1 MSFWAGQSLRLA
13 WLAEAYLNSS
23 QPDTAM
29 EVGRHALELASRYK
43 ERGNEPRVLQ
53 VLAEIASR
61 DGAADSETAERY
73 YREAS
78 EQAMKLGLRP
88 LVAHCHFGL
97 GKLYRRTGKRQEARE
112 HLATAETMYREM
124 DMPFWLA
131 QAETEMKEC
140 R

>member
-13 WLAEAYLNSS
+13 WLAEAYLNSR

-43 ERGNEPRVLQ
+43 ERGNESRVLH

-61 DGAADSETAERY
+61 DSAADSVTAERY

-78 EQAMKLGLRP
+78 ERAMKLGLRP
-88 LVAHCHFGL
+88 LVAHCDFGL
-97 GKLYRRTGKRQEARE
+97 GKLYRRTDKRQEAQE
-112 HLATAETMYREM
+112 HLATAARMYREM
-124 DMPFWLA
+124 DMQFWLE
-131 QAETEMKEC
+131 QAEAEVKELP
-140 R
+140 